1 MKKILFLL
9 GCIVTLTA
17 CSSDSVFDEQSTDE
31 ELPMSTNSFNNDDS
45 GYINGPGGTKAPGI
59 NDYSP
64 WDIWFNRGPDFVDK
78 QPAYIFWNGNVD
90 GGGEPDIAYSPYT
103 LEVHA
108 WVGLAYFDGDDD
120 GDFNDIS
127 PTKTGNPPLLVAPM
141 GSSGNYPNLYANGHE
156 VGNLVQM
163 QPFIINPM
171 TGSRLESADDHLPV
185 DPGNVKYGANFDF
198 PGGLTQQE
206 MDLLREYG
214 KVFFYE
220 VYVYEAG
227 AFIGQYIMH
236 PEISTLPNYTPAAYW
251 EPVIDPVGTHVQGDM
266 PLLGSFDLYYIN
278 HPIEPWTKWDPDYGS
293 GKSPK
298 DNECDS
304 HEVVFY
310 LPPGMNLHS
319 QAITGGSV
327 PKTLNMGFTHHP
339 FTLWQSSSLDLFT
352 Y

>member
-1 MKKILFLL
+1 MY
-9 GCIVTLTA
+9 
-17 CSSDSVFDEQSTDE
+17 TDVETTE
-31 ELPMSTNSFNNDDS
+31 ESMYSTNSFNDNDS
-45 GYINGPGGTKAPGI
+45 GYVNGPPGGVKEPGI
-59 NDYSP
+59 NYYSP
-64 WDIWFNRGPDFVDK
+64 WDIWYNRGPDFVDK

-108 WVGLAYFDGDDD
+108 WVGLAYYDGNLD
-120 GDFNDIS
+120 GDFHDIS
-127 PTKTGNPPLLVAPM
+127 PMKSGNPPQLIANMV
-141 GSSGNYPNLYANGHE
+141 GNPLFNNLTTNGTE
-156 VGNLVQM
+156 IGNLVQM

-185 DPGNVKYGANFDF
+185 DPGTVKYGDHFDF
-198 PGGLTQQE
+198 PGGLTQDE

-220 VYVYEAG
+220 VNVFEAG
-227 AFIGQYIMH
+227 TFIGQYIMH
-236 PEISTLPNYTPAAYW
+236 PEISTLPNNTSEAYW
-251 EPVIDPVGTHVQGDM
+251 KPVTDQWGNQIQGDM
-266 PLLGSFDLYYIN
+266 PLLSSFDLYYIDN
-278 HPIEPWTKWDPDYGS
+278 PNVQWTDWDPNFGVGS
-293 GKSPK
+293 PGNPASPL

-327 PKTLNMGFTHHP
+327 PKSLYMGFTHHP
-339 FTLWQSSSLDLFT
+339 FTLWQSSSLDLRIF
-352 Y
+352 